1 MPVNLASPGIRVRE
15 VDLTVGRVDPASGNI
30 GGLVAP
36 FAQGPVEL
44 PITIGSEKDLLDN
57 FGRPYGNDRHY
68 EHWLVASSYLAYGGQ
83 MSVIRS
89 DSDSLA
95 NAYVG
100 SGSSIKVKS
109 VDEYEVKAYD
119 DNVITGKTVVSR
131 NPGSWANGIR
141 IGIIDSRADQIIT
154 LSDVS
159 GINLGDGVTQD
170 TSGFTSSNKIID
182 EGTLR
187 DLTGSFKG
195 IVTDKDVANNQIHVK
210 FISHVD
216 GGTEYTQDYNYNG
229 VYRFRD
235 ESSISI
241 VGSGVGVTAAQIT
254 RNVLGETAASITA
267 GTAVTSYYL
276 HHSAT
281 LDMQGGVTLAD
292 DATTIGIATAMMGVT
307 ADDFLVIGN
316 ELISLNGANLGN
328 GEITGVTRGVVGTTA
343 EDHADG
349 APVKHLKRYAGVGT
363 VTAGI
368 NSTATEVGITTTAD
382 LSSKINSGGFLEIGD
397 ELVAVTTYLN
407 GASSD
412 HDPTGVSDWYD
423 AQTLSISRETI
434 GNSTIVK
441 TLPWNTIA
449 DRPGTSEYAAERG
462 ARFDELHIV
471 VIDGEGKITGNAGTI
486 LEKHLNVSKAS
497 DALYSVGSPSY
508 WRSYLKT
515 NSEYIF
521 GGSAPA
527 GVVASGFGSGY
538 VASTNFA
545 WDQQAEVSGTPVIFG
560 GIGTFNDVMSG
571 GTNYDGGSS
580 VDDDGALASNLSK
593 IVTGYNLFSNTE
605 KYNVDFL
612 LMGSANYTKDEAAS
626 LGSLLSGIATR
637 RKDAVAFISPYRGA
651 FLTESALNDS
661 NTIVNDD
668 VITDNVLSFYSS
680 IPSSSYAVFDSG
692 YKYMYD
698 RFANTFRYVPL
709 NGDIAGL
716 CARNDVDNFPWF
728 SPAGTARGGILNAV
742 KLAYNPSQAQRDR
755 LYSER
760 VNPVIFSPGAGIILF
775 GDKTGLAKGSAFD
788 RINVRRLFIYLE
800 NAISAAA
807 RDQLF
812 EFNDEITRTNFVNI
826 VEPFL
831 RDVQA
836 KRGIQD
842 YVVICDE
849 TNNTGAV
856 IDNNEFVADIYIKP
870 ARSIN
875 FIGLT
880 FVATRSGVSF
890 DEVIGNV

>member
-812 EFNDEITRTNFVNI
+812 EFNDEITRTNFVNV